1 MQRMGLSPDY
11 IETRNDRINAL
22 TLDDVNRVAAQ
33 LFLPQDLHFTVV
45 GQTVGLGE

>member
-1 MQRMGLSPDY
+1 MGLSPNY

-33 LFLPQDLHFTVV
+33 LFSPQDLHFTVV
-45 GQTVGLGE
+45 GQPVGLDE